1 MHDFFEKVKKI
12 IEINWLEIFYL
23 NQIKN
28 EIDNKLD
35 ECKEDNAEND
45 YERKIREE
53 NDFDNNLKLKFIYN
67 NKVLLKMK
75 KNRWVG
81 IGNLAPSPI
90 PNPH

>member
-1 MHDFFEKVKKI
+1 M
-12 IEINWLEIFYL
+12 
-23 NQIKN
+23 N

-67 NKVLLKMK
+67 K
-75 KNRWVG
+75 
-81 IGNLAPSPI
+81 
-90 PNPH
+90 